1 MSVNHQQFARSHSPI
16 VRNEI
21 VWQFLE
27 DETKDRVNRM
37 GDQIESEGSTKKWY
51 LYNKKHA
58 KGMFLRKRR
67 YSILRNIFNPWVIF
81 FFLPLIFY
89 GCGKKCLIWRYI
101 VEGIWKLYH
110 RLKINTN
117 VKTNQVIW
125 KKKWSKKAIFWN

>member
-27 DETKDRVNRM
+27 DETKDCVNRM

-58 KGMFLRKRR
+58 KGMFLRKCRI
-67 YSILRNIFNPWVIF
+67 SRNIFNLRVIF
-81 FFLPLIFY
+81 FHLMSC

-125 KKKWSKKAIFWN
+125 KKKWSRKAIF